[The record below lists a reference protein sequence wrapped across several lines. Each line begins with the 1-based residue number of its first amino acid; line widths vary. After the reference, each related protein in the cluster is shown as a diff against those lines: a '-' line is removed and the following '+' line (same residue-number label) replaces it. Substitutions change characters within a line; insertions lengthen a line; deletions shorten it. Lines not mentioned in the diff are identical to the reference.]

1 MVCFGEIIGFDLRNV
16 KKVEGVRGVVVYV
29 VEIYWIDV
37 VGG

>member
-16 KKVEGVRGVVVYV
+16 KKVEGVRGIVVYV